1 MHQFFFFFFFQA
13 EDGIRD
19 SSVTGVQTCA
29 LPICR
34 PYLWGLGAFGQQ
46 GVVRIMEILRAEL
59 AADMGMAGKGKIL
72 GVKCS
77 FLTNRLLRVDL
88 GLCCF
93 SPLQSGCRCDS
104 CLSRIEKRDKYFC

>member
-34 PYLWGLGAFGQQ
+34 PYLWGLGAFGQR

-59 AADMGMAGKGKIL
+59 AADMGMAGTGDNFVIRCSVLRVRLLPCDRKLALVL
-72 GVKCS
+72 GVAYV
-77 FLTNRLLRVDL
+77 LLWGLLCVRV
-88 GLCCF
+88 GTA
-93 SPLQSGCRCDS
+93 
-104 CLSRIEKRDKYFC
+104 